1 MQFFQAVDKLN
12 KTTAKSLMEKDN
24 RNNDDVMK
32 LISEHRQTQLEL
44 YKLRVAEKK
53 RLDDKLKDKL
63 AKRMTNGADAP
74 DFLAPPP
81 KVTSCKIYT
90 TVYYHHP

>member
-44 YKLRVAEKK
+44 YKLYNQ
-53 RLDDKLKDKL
+53 LYQ
-63 AKRMTNGADAP
+63 MTQ
-74 DFLAPPP
+74 
-81 KVTSCKIYT
+81 SHII
-90 TVYYHHP
+90 